1 MAEFGEEN
9 KVTGVFGGVEFG
21 TENGFNEF
29 KIDENGHE
37 VGGDVNTY
45 QNEYRIDDQEQQNAG
60 TIRNEA
66 LPVKRGLWQRF
77 KAFWLQEID
86 WNKEI
91 RVELTPKQ
99 QKVEDEV
106 NEFLHQEVTWEKIHN
121 FLFQDIT
128 FGKKD

>member
-21 TENGFNEF
+21 AENGSNEF

-45 QNEYRIDDQEQQNAG
+45 QNEFNIDGQEQQNVG